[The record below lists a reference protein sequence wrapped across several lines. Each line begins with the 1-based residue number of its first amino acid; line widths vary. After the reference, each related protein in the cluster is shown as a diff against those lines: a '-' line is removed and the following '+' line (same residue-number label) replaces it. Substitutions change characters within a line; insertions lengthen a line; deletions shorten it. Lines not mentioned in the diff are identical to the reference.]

1 MISKLF
7 SLFKQDKVISH
18 IDNFEQYEY
27 IADVSLVENIETLL
41 NEELYN
47 NVDNYLSSFDYK
59 WSLEIGDIYI
69 ISQEKYDNLDL
80 DYIEEISNVRLSI
93 KIFKLGRETIIFNQ
107 EVFFNMIR
115 EISLE
120 DILSIFQRKAAPILI
135 ENPSSYVSLK
145 TNLIGY
151 NSDVDILEN
160 KEISIQCL
168 FYNYS
173 EFKFSPENFSFNN
186 SENQDDFSIIIQKLY
201 LVFILF
207 FLFDIS
213 EIKDNEIFIKLKG
226 YKTYE
231 YKLDFSSLN
240 LNSVNEYKKIYEWVY
255 SDKGKIEDK
264 LGIARNILSFYLKQ
278 DNIELDNRVFPSILS
293 ANQMYIKGNLSK
305 YLDSRSKIYEQVDQ
319 ITSKI
324 NSSLDLFLNNFQKSI
339 FTFVSFYIG
348 AFAIRVF
355 NNKVDISNVVNKEV
369 TLFGIGLL
377 GISFVFMIFSLVSLN
392 LDLRRVKDKYKIIKQ
407 RFEDILNKDDIDK
420 ILNKDK
426 EFNKDFKF
434 YKKRR
439 CQILSLWI
447 LTLVILLCVL
457 FSTSEYIN
465 FKYLYE

>member
-7 SLFKQDKVISH
+7 SLFKQDKIISH

-27 IADVSLVENIETLL
+27 IADVFLVENIETLL

-47 NVDNYLSSFDYK
+47 NVNNYLISFDYK
-59 WSLEIGDIYI
+59 WSLEIGNFYI
-69 ISQEKYDNLDL
+69 ISQEKYDDLDL
-80 DYIEEISNVRLSI
+80 EYIEEISNVRLSI
-93 KIFKLGRETIIFNQ
+93 KIFKSERETIIFNQ

-115 EISLE
+115 EISLK
-120 DILSIFQRKAAPILI
+120 DILSIFKRKTSPILI
-135 ENPSSYVSLK
+135 KNPFSDVSLK

-173 EFKFSPENFSFNN
+173 EFKFSPENFSFNS
-186 SENQDDFSIIIQKLY
+186 SENQDDFSIIIQKLH
-201 LVFILF
+201 LIFILF

-240 LNSVNEYKKIYEWVY
+240 LNSVSEYKKIYEWVY

-264 LGIARNILSFYLKQ
+264 LGIVRNILSFYLKQ
-278 DNIELDNRVFPSILS
+278 DDIELDNRIFPSILS

-319 ITSKI
+319 ITNKI
-324 NSSLDLFLNNFQKSI
+324 NSSLDTFLNNFQKSVFAFI
-339 FTFVSFYIG
+339 SFYIG

-377 GISFVFMIFSLVSLN
+377 VISLIFMIFSLISLN
-392 LDLRRVKDKYKIIKQ
+392 LDLQRVKDKYKIIKQ

>member
-120 DILSIFQRKAAPILI
+120 DILSIFQRKTAPILI
-135 ENPSSYVSLK
+135 KNPFSDVSLK

-173 EFKFSPENFSFNN
+173 EFKFSPENFSFN
-186 SENQDDFSIIIQKLY
+186 SLENQDDFSIIIQKLY

-278 DNIELDNRVFPSILS
+278 DDIELDNRVFPSILS

-319 ITSKI
+319 ITGKI

-392 LDLRRVKDKYKIIKQ
+392 LDLRRVKDKYIIIKQ

-420 ILNKDK
+420 ILNNDV

-439 CQILSLWI
+439 CLILSLWL

>member
-135 ENPSSYVSLK
+135 KNPSSYVSLK

-173 EFKFSPENFSFNN
+173 EFKFSPENFSFNS

-278 DNIELDNRVFPSILS
+278 DDIELDNRVFPSILS

-319 ITSKI
+319 ITGKI

-392 LDLRRVKDKYKIIKQ
+392 LDLRRVKDKYIIIKQ

-420 ILNKDK
+420 ILNNDV

-439 CQILSLWI
+439 CLILSLWL

>member
-1 MISKLF
+1 
-7 SLFKQDKVISH
+7 
-18 IDNFEQYEY
+18 
-27 IADVSLVENIETLL
+27 
-41 NEELYN
+41 
-47 NVDNYLSSFDYK
+47 
-59 WSLEIGDIYI
+59 
-69 ISQEKYDNLDL
+69 
-80 DYIEEISNVRLSI
+80 
-93 KIFKLGRETIIFNQ
+93 
-107 EVFFNMIR
+107 MIR

-135 ENPSSYVSLK
+135 KNPSSYVSLK

-173 EFKFSPENFSFNN
+173 EFKFSPENFSFNS

-278 DNIELDNRVFPSILS
+278 DDIELDNRVFPSILS

-319 ITSKI
+319 ITGKI

-392 LDLRRVKDKYKIIKQ
+392 LDLRRVKDKYIIIKQ

-420 ILNKDK
+420 ILNNDV

-439 CQILSLWI
+439 CLILSLWL

>member
-7 SLFKQDKVISH
+7 SLFKQDKIISH

-27 IADVSLVENIETLL
+27 IADVFLVENIETLL

-47 NVDNYLSSFDYK
+47 NVNNYLISFDYK
-59 WSLEIGDIYI
+59 WSLEIGNFYI
-69 ISQEKYDNLDL
+69 ISQEKYDDLDL
-80 DYIEEISNVRLSI
+80 EYIEEISNVRLSI
-93 KIFKLGRETIIFNQ
+93 KIFKSERETIIFNQ
-107 EVFFNMIR
+107 EVSFNMIR
-115 EISLE
+115 EISLK
-120 DILSIFQRKAAPILI
+120 DILSIFKRKTSPILI
-135 ENPSSYVSLK
+135 KNPFSNVSLK

-160 KEISIQCL
+160 NEISIQCL

-173 EFKFSPENFSFNN
+173 EFKFSPENFSFNS
-186 SENQDDFSIIIQKLY
+186 SENQDDFSIIIQKLH
-201 LVFILF
+201 LIFILF

-240 LNSVNEYKKIYEWVY
+240 LNSVSEYKKIYEWVY

-264 LGIARNILSFYLKQ
+264 LGIVRNILSFYLKQ
-278 DNIELDNRVFPSILS
+278 DDIELDNRIFPSILS

-319 ITSKI
+319 ITNKI
-324 NSSLDLFLNNFQKSI
+324 NSSLDTFLNNFQKSVFAFI
-339 FTFVSFYIG
+339 SFYIG

-377 GISFVFMIFSLVSLN
+377 VISLIFMIFSLISLN
-392 LDLRRVKDKYKIIKQ
+392 LDLQRVKDKYKIIKQ

>member
-47 NVDNYLSSFDYK
+47 NVNNYLTSFDYK

-69 ISQEKYDNLDL
+69 VSQEKYDNLDL

-107 EVFFNMIR
+107 EIFFNMIR

-120 DILSIFQRKAAPILI
+120 DILSIFQRKTAPILI
-135 ENPSSYVSLK
+135 KNPFSDVSLK

-173 EFKFSPENFSFNN
+173 EFKFSPENFSFN
-186 SENQDDFSIIIQKLY
+186 SLENQDDFSIIIQKLY

-278 DNIELDNRVFPSILS
+278 DDIELDNRVFPSILS

-319 ITSKI
+319 ITGKI

>member
-47 NVDNYLSSFDYK
+47 NINNYLTSFDYK

-69 ISQEKYDNLDL
+69 VSQEKYDNLDL

-107 EVFFNMIR
+107 EIFFNMIR

-120 DILSIFQRKAAPILI
+120 DILSIFQRKTAPILI
-135 ENPSSYVSLK
+135 KNPFSDVSLK

-173 EFKFSPENFSFNN
+173 EFKFSPENFSFN
-186 SENQDDFSIIIQKLY
+186 SLENQDDFSIIIQKLY

-278 DNIELDNRVFPSILS
+278 DDIELDNRVFPSILS

-319 ITSKI
+319 ITGKI

>member
-47 NVDNYLSSFDYK
+47 NVNNYLTSFDYK

-69 ISQEKYDNLDL
+69 VSQEKYDNLDL

-107 EVFFNMIR
+107 EIFFNMIR

-120 DILSIFQRKAAPILI
+120 DILSIFQRKTAPILI
-135 ENPSSYVSLK
+135 KNPFSDVSLK

-173 EFKFSPENFSFNN
+173 EFKFSPENFSFN
-186 SENQDDFSIIIQKLY
+186 SLENQDDFSIIIQKLY

-278 DNIELDNRVFPSILS
+278 DDIELDNRVFPSILS

-319 ITSKI
+319 ITGKI

-392 LDLRRVKDKYKIIKQ
+392 LDLRRVK
-407 RFEDILNKDDIDK
+407 R
-420 ILNKDK
+420 
-426 EFNKDFKF
+426 
-434 YKKRR
+434 
-439 CQILSLWI
+439 QI
-447 LTLVILLCVL
+447 
-457 FSTSEYIN
+457 
-465 FKYLYE
+465 